1 MEKLEQDEIS
11 DECGRVFDEA
21 VAAASSASASA
32 SPVGNGAA
40 TAVRSP
46 SPVHGRA
53 RGQPVVSFKEEGQG
67 ENKGNYQQLRFAQS
81 CHFVAGCCN
90 NNVVVVEVNGDCLHA
105 EKEAT
110 ATTAYD
116 PHLQRQEEAQDQRR
130 EDLEAEAEADREKD
144 DGDSLLPRSDSG
156 IVGDGSGG
164 SSVGGGV
171 AEEEEEE
178 EEVAP

>member
-1 MEKLEQDEIS
+1 MARYFLRKKMLGVLATMEKLEQDEIS

-67 ENKGNYQQLRFAQS
+67 ESKRKYPHLRFAQS
-81 CHFVAGCCN
+81 CH
-90 NNVVVVEVNGDCLHA
+90 
-105 EKEAT
+105 
-110 ATTAYD
+110 
-116 PHLQRQEEAQDQRR
+116 LQ
-130 EDLEAEAEADREKD
+130 
-144 DGDSLLPRSDSG
+144 
-156 IVGDGSGG
+156 
-164 SSVGGGV
+164 
-171 AEEEEEE
+171 
-178 EEVAP
+178 